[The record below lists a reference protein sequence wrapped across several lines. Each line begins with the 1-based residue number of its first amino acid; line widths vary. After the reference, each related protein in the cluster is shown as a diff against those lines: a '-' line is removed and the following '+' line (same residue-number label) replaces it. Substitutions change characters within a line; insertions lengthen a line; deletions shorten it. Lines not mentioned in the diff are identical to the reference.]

1 MSRSPVSIARQ
12 LRDFA
17 IGALIAILIATA
29 AFVAVRN
36 HEVADKQTDLAT
48 RAVDALA
55 DGNAPPPTVHA
66 VIVGAPQP
74 SQKNPYLQQRQVYDA
89 GSWRP
94 LTAKGS
100 SDDKLFFDL
109 ANKLERTA
117 PRSVG
122 ELAGAHA
129 QRVRRVAAALERR
142 DARLA
147 SALAAQPIHAA
158 ELTALLRDGSGRAIA
173 VRPIEDTT
181 LLEASGYLRPTH
193 PDVRQPDTSGS
204 IRMPRQELA
213 IAVTPPA
220 EPAPYPWLVMIGVL
234 GLGLAL
240 AAAGAL
246 LSGPRGRGAQLGTF
260 LGVSVIA
267 VPCMLWRAPIAT
279 TAIAVLAASLALA
292 QGVNLTDRIATGFKK
307 HRVALGFL
315 APAAISMFVLVAA
328 PFIIGLVI
336 GFYDHHQGQWTFV
349 GLDNFGEILS
359 GGGRPLDDPLNF
371 WFILGVTVLW
381 TVLNVVFHV
390 TIGVALAF
398 ALSRSWLRGRGVLR
412 MLFILPWAIPNY
424 ITALIWKGIFVNE
437 DSAISTILDWFGLD
451 HVNWIGSWLPAF
463 SANVITNTWLGFP
476 FMMVVALGALETI
489 PKELYEAASVDG
501 ASAWQRFRHITLPHL
516 RPALGPA
523 VALGSIW
530 TFNMFNV
537 IFLVSGGNPGG
548 STNILVT
555 DAYRWAFE
563 RGERYGMAAAY
574 GTIIFLILLL
584 WTVFGTRLVRSKG
597 DDA

>member
-1 MSRSPVSIARQ
+1 MERASAMTHPVVRQ

-17 IGALIAILIATA
+17 LGAFVAIIIATC

-36 HEVADKQTDLAT
+36 TELVARQIDLAE
-48 RAVDALA
+48 RAADAVA
-55 DGNAPPPTVHA
+55 KGRPAAPEVQI
-66 VIVGAPQP
+66 VIVGEAVP
-74 SQKNPYLQQRQVYDA
+74 SAKHAYLRQRHIHDGGQ
-89 GSWRP
+89 WRP
-94 LTAKGS
+94 LAAGGS
-100 SDDKLFFDL
+100 PDDKLFYDTANRSERRAISASELVAAHL
-109 ANKLERTA
+109 ARIPQVL
-117 PRSVG
+117 
-122 ELAGAHA
+122 ELARAGAGDA
-129 QRVRRVAAALERR
+129 AMLLARRPFALPLSE
-142 DARLA
+142 
-147 SALAAQPIHAA
+147 
-158 ELTALLRDGSGRAIA
+158 LLRDGSARAIA
-173 VRPIEDTT
+173 VRPADPTEPAIAA
-181 LLEASGYLRPTH
+181 LAATH
-193 PDVRQPDTSGS
+193 PSARPALPPQSVV
-204 IRMPRQELA
+204 

-220 EPAPYPWLVMIGVL
+220 SPAPYPWLVIIGVL
-234 GLGLAL
+234 GLGAML

-246 LSGPRGRGAQLGTF
+246 LSAPGALGVPGRVARLGTF
-260 LGVSVIA
+260 VGIA
-267 VPCMLWRAPIAT
+267 TLAIPCVLWRAPVAT
-279 TAIAVLAASLALA
+279 TAIVLVAAALALA
-292 QGVNLTDRIATGFKK
+292 QRARWTDRLARGVRQ
-307 HRVALGFL
+307 HRAALGFL
-315 APAAISMFVLVAA
+315 APAAVSMLVLVAT
-328 PFIIGLVI
+328 PFVIGLFL

-381 TVLNVVFHV
+381 TVANVALHV
-390 TIGVALAF
+390 TIGVALALL
-398 ALSRSWLRGRGVLR
+398 LSRTWLRGRGFLR

-424 ITALIWKGIFVNE
+424 ITALIFKGMFGME
-437 DSAISTILDWFGLD
+437 HGAINSLLGHAGLD
-451 HVNWIGSWLPAF
+451 GVNWFSSWASSF

-489 PKELYEAASVDG
+489 PKDLYEAASVDG
-501 ASAWQRFRHITLPHL
+501 AGAWQRFRHITLPHL

-537 IFLVSGGNPGG
+537 IYLVSAGDPGG

-584 WTVFGTRLVRSKG
+584 WTVFGTRIVRKQGG
-597 DDA
+597 DS